1 MNDAKLLVLERSTCI
16 LEANGT
22 GSDKY
27 VLEGTF
33 SEIGKKNK
41 NNRIYDEKELMPH
54 IEGLQEKIKSGKL
67 LGELDHPKQFD
78 ISLKNVSHVIEE
90 ITYDKTNKV
99 VKGKIRLL
107 DTEAGK
113 QAKAL
118 VDGGIPIHISSRAA
132 GVVQEN
138 GHVKIKKLFT
148 YDLVA
153 DPGFENAELN
163 RVNEQYGFG
172 DDENV
177 GIFELNGYIEETNTD
192 IQKELIAMD
201 NNTPND
207 TINEADSG
215 DKNNFISVEDFNEY
229 SKIVKENFDTLK
241 TEVEKVNE
249 ASANTD
255 LVKYSEAIAKRVNQI
270 GNYVE
275 NLSENVDS
283 LISHN
288 DYIIE
293 NLGKVKDYAEY
304 VGLKTDQNIEYSKHI
319 SESVNDRFGYQ
330 DYVNEQTDKVIDYSN
345 YVMEGVDAVA
355 NYTEYVKENVEN
367 LGKYQD
373 YVSKTM
379 NENFKSKNVGETIN
393 ESETENVIETV
404 DELVIETNTFKN
416 ELNDKISALVESAK
430 KQKVDETSTNTHF
443 LHFLGEDKRSE
454 FKSFDDETKAKVIRT
469 FENKEW
475 FGSSDAS
482 MLWESVFVEPE
493 AKIDWQANMPS
504 KYKSSWE
511 SLNESQKSSIKAQA
525 SVRNLDTQY
534 KIDHFWS
541 TRELRAYNPSEQ
553 INENEIVETPKDD
566 SNYETS
572 SAYMDT
578 VAEELKRRFNK

>member
-1 MNDAKLLVLERSTCI
+1 MNDTKLLVLERSTCV
-16 LEANGT
+16 LEANGS
-22 GSDKY
+22 GDDKY
-27 VLEGTF
+27 VLEGVF

-41 NNRIYDEKELMPH
+41 NNRIYDEKELIPH
-54 IEGLQEKIKSGKL
+54 INQLQEKVKTGKL

-90 ITYDKTNKV
+90 IHYDKANKV

-107 DTEAGK
+107 DTDAGK

-132 GVVQEN
+132 GVVENN

-177 GIFELNGYIEETNTD
+177 QIYELERYIEE
-192 IQKELIAMD
+192 
-201 NNTPND
+201 NNTE
-207 TINEADSG
+207 NEKDLNTME
-215 DKNNFISVEDFNEY
+215 NNTETTAVTESQGNFVSVEDFNEY
-229 SKIVKENFDTLK
+229 SKIVKE
-241 TEVEKVNE
+241 KVDELQTSITKINE
-249 ASANTD
+249 SSANGD
-255 LVKYSEAIAKRVNQI
+255 IIKYSEAIAKRVNQI

-275 NLSENVDS
+275 NLAENVDN

-293 NLGKVKDYAEY
+293 NLTKVKDYAEY

-319 SESVNDRFGYQ
+319 SESVNNRFQYQ

-355 NYTEYVKENVEN
+355 NYAEYIKENVEN
-367 LGKYQD
+367 LGSYQD
-373 YVSKTM
+373 YVTKEI
-379 NENFKSKNVGETIN
+379 NERLDNPTTEVENVNESTKVEEVKEDTVETI
-393 ESETENVIETV
+393 TEN
-404 DELVIETNTFKN
+404 DTFKQ
-416 ELNDKISALVESAK
+416 ELNDKISALVESAE
-430 KQKVDETSTNTHF
+430 KQKVEETSANTHF
-443 LHFLGEDKRSE
+443 LHFLNESQREE
-454 FKSFDDETKAKVIRT
+454 FSKFDDETKAKVIRT
-469 FENKEW
+469 YENNNW

-482 MLWESVFVEPE
+482 MLWESVFVEP
-493 AKIDWQANMPS
+493 KKSIDWLESMPS
-504 KYKSSWE
+504 KYKSSWD
-511 SLNESQKSSIKAQA
+511 SLNESQQTAIKAQA

-534 KIDHFWS
+534 KVDNFWS
-541 TRELRAYNPSEQ
+541 TRDLRGSNPSEQ
-553 INENEIVETPKDD
+553 IDETKTVNESSD
-566 SNYETS
+566 SSTYEAPN
-572 SAYMDT
+572 AYMESVT
-578 VAEELKRRFNK
+578 EGLKKRFNK

>member
-1 MNDAKLLVLERSTCI
+1 MNDTKLLVLERSTSV
-16 LEANGT
+16 LEASSNE
-22 GSDKY
+22 KY
-27 VLEGTF
+27 VLEGVF

-41 NNRIYDEKELMPH
+41 NNRIYDEKELIPH
-54 IEGLQEKIKSGKL
+54 IEGLQEKIKTGKL

-99 VKGKIRLL
+99 VRGKIRLL
-107 DTEAGK
+107 DTDAGK

-132 GVVQEN
+132 GVVENN

-163 RVNEQYGFG
+163 RVNEQYGF
-172 DDENV
+172 DDEN
-177 GIFELNGYIEETNTD
+177 IQIYELDRYIEENNTE
-192 IQKELIAMD
+192 IEKEL
-201 NNTPND
+201 
-207 TINEADSG
+207 
-215 DKNNFISVEDFNEY
+215 DKMENIIGTSPVVESQANFISVEDFNEY
-229 SKIVKENFDTLK
+229 SKIVKEK
-241 TEVEKVNE
+241 VEALESEISKLNE
-249 ASANTD
+249 SSTNTD
-255 LVKYSEAIAKRVNQI
+255 LIKYSEAIAKRVNQI
-270 GNYVE
+270 GGYVE
-275 NLSENVDS
+275 HLSENVDN

-293 NLGKVKDYAEY
+293 NLTAVKDYAEY

-319 SESVNDRFGYQ
+319 SENVNKRFEYQ

-355 NYTEYVKENVEN
+355 NYAEYLKENVEN

-373 YVSKTM
+373 YVTTK
-379 NENFKSKNVGETIN
+379 IN
-393 ESETENVIETV
+393 EGITAKETTETETVNEAVEVEEVETV
-404 DELVIETNTFKN
+404 TENETFKN
-416 ELNDKISALVESAK
+416 ELNDTISALVESAK
-430 KQKVDETSTNTHF
+430 KQKVEETSANTHF
-443 LHFLGEDKRSE
+443 LQFLNEDRRTE

-469 FENKEW
+469 FENNNW

-482 MLWESVFVEPE
+482 GLWESVFVEP
-493 AKIDWQANMPS
+493 AKSIDWLENMPE
-504 KYKSSWE
+504 KYKSSWD
-511 SLNESQKSSIKAQA
+511 SLNESQKASVKAQA

-541 TRELRAYNPSEQ
+541 TRDLRASNPSEQ
-553 INENEIVETPKDD
+553 IDETKSLNESDD
-566 SNYETS
+566 SSKYETS

-578 VAEELKRRFNK
+578 VTEGLKKRFNK